1 MARVREEETWNEAEQ
16 MSDESSLE
24 ELKRVLSES
33 KAKAKVAD
41 DMANVVIKAVIDDD
55 LNIDQRA
62 LVLIA
67 KAAKALLAEVLNE
80 VESGWSRLAAGGNGG
95 GHQCSTTYHN

>member
-1 MARVREEETWNEAEQ
+1 

-24 ELKRVLSES
+24 ESKRVLSER

-67 KAAKALLAEVLNE
+67 KAAEALSAEVLNE

-95 GHQCSTTYHN
+95 IAHLCI